1 MNNRTKKKSKK
12 KSPGG
17 INRTY
22 GRQAA
27 EFADRKPSFFNPQ
40 INKGAAH
47 RQDAEVINNYFSPD
61 GVNDPQG
68 VAMGGRRRRKKTRRK
83 MRRKTRRKKRRKT
96 RKRRGKRGR
105 KTRRRRGGVG
115 FRNSPPLKGI
125 KKPYDCSEEKKEI
138 ERLRQELALR
148 TPPRPKRPAQSITPG
163 SPSPRSNPFHDDYE
177 GTPSSVPHPSPLA
190 RLRATAAAPAGRRLF
205 NNDDSP
211 RTPADQRLRSPSPP
225 ITPKRG
231 GRRRRRTRRTRKK
244 RRKGGM
250 FKKKK
255 KKPQPRPFEE
265 MMGFPPTPEQQR
277 AAAKEA
283 ESYEHIPSAAEVAG
297 EIATDVKFSK
307 IKPRR
312 RTTYTEHVDAVAS
325 TIRGLKKAPERR
337 KTMMMM
343 TEDTITKL
351 KKILEKTESKSSRKY
366 LKEKIKKLEEL
377 VRGLVPE
384 PGYTFIDYDEAS
396 KAAAKNTH
404 F

>member
-1 MNNRTKKKSKK
+1 MNNRTKKKNKK

-27 EFADRKPSFFNPQ
+27 EFAVRKPSYFNPQ
-40 INKGAAH
+40 LNKGAAH

-83 MRRKTRRKKRRKT
+83 MRRKTR
-96 RKRRGKRGR
+96 KRRGKRGR
-105 KTRRRRGGVG
+105 KTRRRRGGLG

-148 TPPRPKRPAQSITPG
+148 TPPRPKRPAQAITPG

-177 GTPSSVPHPSPLA
+177 GTPLSVPRPSPLDRLPAA
-190 RLRATAAAPAGRRLF
+190 RTASQGRTASRLLF

-265 MMGFPPTPEQQR
+265 MMGFPPTAEQQR
-277 AAAKEA
+277 AAAVAAAKEA
-283 ESYEHIPSAAEVAG
+283 NSYEHIPSAAEVA
-297 EIATDVKFSK
+297 AQVRFSK

-325 TIRGLKKAPERR
+325 TIRGKRKAPERR

-377 VRGLVPE
+377 VSGLVPE
-384 PGYTFIDYDEAS
+384 PEYTFIDYDTEGKPS
-396 KAAAKNTH
+396 AKNTH